1 MVKIERVGEVN
12 DKSATEVYEAAVEAF
27 EAEGFEVWKERPIAW
42 LVMVRTTI
50 EGCSVDGNLAA
61 RATTPT
67 SYILT
72 LTSEEAAEEKL
83 AAGADEFI
91 HIFEGIL
98 SV

>member
-1 MVKIERVGEVN
+1 
-12 DKSATEVYEAAVEAF
+12 
-27 EAEGFEVWKERPIAW
+27 
-42 LVMVRTTI
+42 
-50 EGCSVDGNLAA
+50 VDGNLAA